1 MRMSPPTEARLLF
14 SCVGCGH
21 DLDRVLYTGI
31 DYISQR
37 RFPLLACPRC
47 GLIQTAFDGAADA
60 PDAYAGYYGKRHGAF
75 EPVTNWLRRRRVL
88 SAVRA
93 DTAGAILDVGC
104 ARGGFLIAMRDA
116 GWRVAG
122 VERPVLVYEELWRER
137 HLDVST
143 RAWGES
149 AYSDASFDVVTFWHV
164 FEHLPSPHE
173 ALEHASRVLTR
184 DGTLVIAVPNIT
196 SVQARLFKARW
207 FHLDVPRHLV
217 HYSID
222 SLRTLLREHAF
233 AVTSVN
239 HYSFE
244 YDTFGAIQ
252 SGLNVCCRTQ
262 NLLFDL
268 LLHRRSMESILKR
281 ADARELADLALT
293 VLLTIPLALLAVPLC
308 WVTSWAKQGAT
319 VEVYAKKSG
328 S

>member
-1 MRMSPPTEARLLF
+1 MRISTPPDARLF

-21 DLDRVLYTGI
+21 NLDCVLYTGT
-31 DYISQR
+31 DCISQR
-37 RFPLLACPRC
+37 RFPVLACPRC
-47 GLIQTAFDGAADA
+47 GLIQTAFDGGADA
-60 PDAYAGYYGKRHGAF
+60 PDAYAGYYGKRQGAF

-93 DTAGAILDVGC
+93 DTPGAILDVGC

-122 VERPVLVYEELWRER
+122 VERPVPVYEALWRER

-143 RAWGES
+143 CDWGES
-149 AYSDASFDVVTFWHV
+149 EYMDASFDLVTFWHV

-173 ALEHASRVLTR
+173 ALEHVSRVLTR

-196 SVQARLFKARW
+196 SAQARLFKARW
-207 FHLDVPRHLV
+207 FHLDVPRHRI

-222 SLRTLLREHAF
+222 SLRTLLREHSF
-233 AVTSVN
+233 AVTSVD

-268 LLHRRSMESILKR
+268 LTRRRSIGEVIQR

-293 VLLTIPLALLAVPLC
+293 MLLTIPLALVALPFC
-308 WVTSWAKQGAT
+308 WITAWAGQGAT